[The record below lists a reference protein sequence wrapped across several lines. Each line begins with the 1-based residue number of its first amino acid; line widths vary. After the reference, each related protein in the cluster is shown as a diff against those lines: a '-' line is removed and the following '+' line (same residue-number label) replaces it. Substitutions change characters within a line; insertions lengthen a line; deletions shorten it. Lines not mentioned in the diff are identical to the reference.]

1 MSAFLFSA
9 AGDVVVGEDA
19 LGEPVPKS
27 LVKQDDPDR
36 DAAWHVAALARRAI
50 VRLLNDATY
59 DMLVR
64 VAGDS
69 ARTGVHVVDVRGTLP
84 EVTDRADDSHA
95 TDARS
100 AWVPDRFRTVLRE
113 VGVGG

>member
-9 AGDVVVGEDA
+9 AGDVVVGEGA
-19 LGEPVPKS
+19 LGEPVPMS

-50 VRLLNDATY
+50 VRLLIDATY

-69 ARTGVHVVDVRGTLP
+69 DRTGVHVVDDRGTLP
-84 EVTDRADDSHA
+84 EVTDRADEIHA
-95 TDARS
+95 TDEGFARV
-100 AWVPDRFRTVLRE
+100 ADRFRTVLRE